1 MRFTGTCYRAH
12 DPRWAFKP
20 TSGDGAAMKGARF
33 NPRGVKTLY
42 LALSIMTAI
51 KEANQGFAH
60 RIDPCVLCS
69 YDVDCEGIADLTTE
83 KGRAEYRVSQE
94 EMACSW
100 AGALAE
106 GRRPASWAIYDRLH
120 ASGFRVGHGIAG
132 ILVPSFAPGTEAGD
146 RNLVLWKWGPD
157 LPHRVDVH
165 DPSGRL
171 PKDQLSWS

>member
-20 TSGDGAAMKGARF
+20 TSGDGAAIKGARF
-33 NPRGVKTLY
+33 KPKGVKTLY
-42 LALSIMTAI
+42 LALSIMTAV
-51 KEANQGFAH
+51 KEANQGFAR

-69 YDVDCEGIADLTTE
+69 YDIDCADIADLTTE
-83 KGRAEYRVSQE
+83 RGRAEHGVSLE

-120 ASGFRVGHGIAG
+120 SRGAAG
-132 ILVPSFAPGTEAGD
+132 ILVPSFAPGAEEGD
-146 RNLVLWKWGPD
+146 RNLVLWTWGPD
-157 LPHRVDVH
+157 LPHRVDVY

-171 PKDQLSWS
+171 PKDQLSWG